1 MQVTTCRRPWD
12 QRAILS
18 TLAGIQAAK
27 RTAELIPLCHWV
39 PLAGVDMTFD
49 AREDFSIEV
58 RARVRDLLDAPRQQV
73 AIA

>member
-1 MQVTTCRRPWD
+1 M
-12 QRAILS
+12 AILS

-49 AREDFSIEV
+49 AREEDFSIEV
-58 RARVRDLLDAPRQQV
+58 RARVRDLLDVPRQLTT
-73 AIA
+73 